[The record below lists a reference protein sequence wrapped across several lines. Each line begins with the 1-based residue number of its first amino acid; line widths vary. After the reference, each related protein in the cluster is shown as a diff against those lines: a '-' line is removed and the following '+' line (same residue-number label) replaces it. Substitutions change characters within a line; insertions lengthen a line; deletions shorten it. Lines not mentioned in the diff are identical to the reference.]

1 MANGFFCGFFFP
13 HPGFPPLWTV
23 GRTLILCS
31 GATGAQ
37 LGALAS
43 ISQKFKIFF
52 FFFFFFFSFFSFLL
66 FSSSSD
72 PVSENGQAAVDDH

>member
-37 LGALAS
+37 LGALAR
-43 ISQKFKIFF
+43 ISRGYYHFQ
-52 FFFFFFFSFFSFLL
+52 SQPCL
-66 FSSSSD
+66 FNCILK
-72 PVSENGQAAVDDH
+72 PLGNNLP